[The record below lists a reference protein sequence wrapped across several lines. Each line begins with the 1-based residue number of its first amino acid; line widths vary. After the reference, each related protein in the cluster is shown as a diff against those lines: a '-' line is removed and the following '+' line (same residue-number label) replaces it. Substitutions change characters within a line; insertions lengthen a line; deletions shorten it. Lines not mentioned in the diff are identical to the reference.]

1 MIRTRI
7 FRNFTAIKLQNGQ
20 IRGWPEVLSLRG
32 QGAFTPTWGCM
43 RFSLARLGATLH
55 KARGLSCGGR
65 GGNKGSTCLG
75 GVRPSP
81 RPPVRRAQLR
91 GAGTHEAGLRRA
103 ARAASKRG
111 PGAARSRRPHGTRPL
126 EAPPCAARAEDSS
139 GRDLAARPN
148 GSAAARATRR
158 GSLRGARQG
167 GAGRASARRR
177 RGRGPG
183 GGGAAASAE
192 PWTEAASRRRA
203 EPRRAAPSPGA
214 AARIAEGLGRSG
226 CSCRGSLPA
235 GKPARTGAVRAA
247 GSESCGGGCC
257 GARPVPQWKRGLG
270 LGGAA
275 ARGFGPRRCGRR
287 GAAPSPARG

>member
-1 MIRTRI
+1 
-7 FRNFTAIKLQNGQ
+7 
-20 IRGWPEVLSLRG
+20 
-32 QGAFTPTWGCM
+32 M
-43 RFSLARLGATLH
+43 RLSLARLGATLH

-81 RPPVRRAQLR
+81 RPPGELR
-91 GAGTHEAGLRRA
+91 CAAPGLMEAGLRRA

-139 GRDLAARPN
+139 GRDLAAGPN
-148 GSAAARATRR
+148 GSEAARATWR

-203 EPRRAAPSPGA
+203 EPRRAPGPRRALRRAWDA
-214 AARIAEGLGRSG
+214 AAVSAAGACLRVSLRGPGPCARPGRSPAAVAAAALGRCRSG
-226 CSCRGSLPA
+226 SAGWGSVGPRP
-235 GKPARTGAVRAA
+235 G
-247 GSESCGGGCC
+247 GS
-257 GARPVPQWKRGLG
+257 G
-270 LGGAA
+270 LGGAGGGVRRRA
-275 ARGFGPRRCGRR
+275 PPGAENHLVFHADPQGYTRRVPGAPPFSLRPLQAR
-287 GAAPSPARG
+287 